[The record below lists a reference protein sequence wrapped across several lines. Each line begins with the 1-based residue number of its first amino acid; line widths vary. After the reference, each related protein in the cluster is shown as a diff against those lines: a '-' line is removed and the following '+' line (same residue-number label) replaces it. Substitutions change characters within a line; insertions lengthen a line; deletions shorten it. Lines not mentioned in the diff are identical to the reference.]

1 MTRFF
6 YIPATPHIH
15 VESNFLV
22 FEQEILA
29 SLT

>member
-1 MTRFF
+1 MTRLF
-6 YIPATPHIH
+6 YIPTNLRIH